1 MSIFKKG
8 VLIGLFVSVSIS
20 AASKEMPELIDITK
34 VIPNIKVDCVY
45 ATTRNFTGKQIY
57 LKPICYLL
65 KPVAKQLA
73 KVQKELEK
81 QGLGLHVWD
90 AYRPLPAQKRL
101 WDACPDERY
110 VAPPSK
116 GGYHTRGIA
125 VDLTIRRLEDGK
137 LLEMGTY
144 HDDFTEKAHADCPD
158 ISDEAKRN
166 RKMLCDL
173 MVKHGF
179 EPYRYEWWHFNFKG
193 WQNYPVLE
201 VDFDVIG

>member
-1 MSIFKKG
+1 MNKIKNM
-8 VLIGLFVSVSIS
+8 VLSGLMASMFIG
-20 AASKEMPELIDITK
+20 ATSKEMPELIDIAK
-34 VIPNIKVDCVY
+34 VIPNIKIDCVY

-101 WDACPDERY
+101 WDVCPDERY

-116 GGYHTRGIA
+116 GGRHTRGTT
-125 VDLTIRRLEDGK
+125 VDLTIYRLSDGK
-137 LLEMGTY
+137 LLEMGTDF
-144 HDDFTEKAHADCPD
+144 DDFTEKAHADCRT

-166 RKMLCDL
+166 RKLLRDL
-173 MVKHGF
+173 MVKYGF
-179 EPYRYEWWHFNFKG
+179 EPYRYEWWHFDFHG

-201 VDFDVIG
+201 VDFDAIG

>member
-1 MSIFKKG
+1 MSGLVTSIFAG
-8 VLIGLFVSVSIS
+8 
-20 AASKEMPELIDITK
+20 AASKEVPGLIDITK
-34 VIPNIKVDCVY
+34 VIPNIEIDCVY
-45 ATTRNFTGKQIY
+45 ATTRNFTGAKIY

-101 WDACPDERY
+101 WDAVPVEQKKFI
-110 VAPPSK
+110 ANPK
-116 GGYHTRGIA
+116 MGGKHTRGTT
-125 VDLTIRRLEDGK
+125 VDLTIYRLSDGK
-137 LLEMGTY
+137 LLDMGTY
-144 HDDFTEKAHADCPD
+144 HDDFTKKASYDCPD

-166 RKMLCDL
+166 RKLLRDL
-173 MVKHGF
+173 MIKYGF
-179 EPYRYEWWHFNFKG
+179 EPIPHEWWHFDFHG